1 MEFNHYSVLLN
12 ETIEQLHIDPT
23 GIYVDGTLG
32 GAGHSIEIAKRLTT
46 GRLIGIDQDDD
57 AIRAATDRLKDYQD
71 KVTIVKDNFVN
82 MPNIIRDL
90 GIDKVNGIVLDLGVS
105 SYQLDEKE
113 RGFSYM
119 SDDSLLDMR
128 MDRESSFSAEDIVN
142 DYSYDELVRVL
153 RIYGEERF
161 APNIA
166 KNICKERE
174 IERITT
180 TGKLNEIIDKSIP
193 GKNKA
198 KGGHPS
204 KRTFQA
210 LRIEVNKELEVLE
223 KGISSMI
230 EMLEANGR
238 ICIITFHSLEDRIVK
253 NIFKENENPCTCP
266 KEFPVCVCGRV
277 SKGEVVTR
285 KPILPSDL
293 ELSENSRSRSAKLRC
308 FKRCVNEK

>member
-82 MPNIIRDL
+82 MPNVIRDL

-119 SDDSLLDMR
+119 SDNSLLDMR

-142 DYSYDELVRVL
+142 DYSYDELVKVL

>member
-1 MEFNHYSVLLN
+1 MEFNHYSVLLK

-32 GAGHSIEIAKRLTT
+32 GAGHSIEIARRLTT
-46 GRLIGIDQDDD
+46 GKLIGIDQDED
-57 AIRAATDRLKDYQD
+57 AIKAATERLSDYKD
-71 KVTIVKDNFVN
+71 KVTIVKDNFNN
-82 MPNIIRDL
+82 MPNVVNEL
-90 GIDKVNGIVLDLGVS
+90 GIDKVNGILLDLGVS

-119 SDDSLLDMR
+119 SENSLLDMR
-128 MDRESSFSAEDIVN
+128 MDRDSNFSAEDIVN
-142 DYSYDELVRVL
+142 DYSYDELVKVL

-161 APNIA
+161 AQNIA

-174 IERITT
+174 VERITT
-180 TGKLNEIIDKSIP
+180 TGKLNEIIDRSIP
-193 GKNKA
+193 KKNKT

-230 EMLEANGR
+230 DMLEANGR

-253 NIFKENENPCTCP
+253 NIFRENENPCTCP

-293 ELSENSRSRSAKLRC
+293 EISENSRSRSAKLRC
-308 FKRCVNEK
+308 FKRCVEQK

>member
-1 MEFNHYSVLLN
+1 
-12 ETIEQLHIDPT
+12 
-23 GIYVDGTLG
+23 
-32 GAGHSIEIAKRLTT
+32 
-46 GRLIGIDQDDD
+46 
-57 AIRAATDRLKDYQD
+57 
-71 KVTIVKDNFVN
+71 
-82 MPNIIRDL
+82 
-90 GIDKVNGIVLDLGVS
+90 
-105 SYQLDEKE
+105 
-113 RGFSYM
+113 M
-119 SDDSLLDMR
+119 SENSLLDMR
-128 MDRESSFSAEDIVN
+128 MDRDSNFSAEDIVN
-142 DYSYDELVRVL
+142 DYTYDELVKIL

-161 APNIA
+161 APSIA

-174 IERITT
+174 VERITT
-180 TGKLNEIIDKSIP
+180 TGKLNEIIDRSIP
-193 GKNKA
+193 KKNKT

-230 EMLEANGR
+230 DMLEANGR

-253 NIFKENENPCTCP
+253 NIFRENENPCTCP

-293 ELSENSRSRSAKLRC
+293 EISENSRSRSAKLRC
-308 FKRCVNEK
+308 FKRCVEQK